1 VAVEKAVDQMQIAR
15 PAASGTDRQFADQMR
30 FGAGGDLLVT
40 DVQPFD
46 LALPANRIGQAV
58 EAVTDNAVDPFDAG
72 DSESFGKLVRSSS
85 HGFST
90 RY

>member
-1 VAVEKAVDQMQIAR
+1 
-15 PAASGTDRQFADQMR
+15 MR
-30 FGAGGDLLVT
+30 FGAGGEGGDLLVT

-58 EAVTDNAVDPFDAG
+58 EAVTDNAVDTFDTG